1 MGYYQ
6 VSYQVFCEKHKIC
19 MPFQPHQR
27 LKRWKAAKATSVAK
41 ELLMPGM
48 YQTKLIV
55 NVSGITTSDFKG
67 NRQTCVTKI
76 VM

>member
-1 MGYYQ
+1 
-6 VSYQVFCEKHKIC
+6 
-19 MPFQPHQR
+19 
-27 LKRWKAAKATSVAK
+27 
-41 ELLMPGM
+41 MPGM